1 MNNKVFR
8 GAVKRL
14 VTGEGVTLS
23 GLVSAV
29 LRASALFV
37 LAQPTVVQAMG
48 VTPVTLVL
56 ESEGRRSSG
65 QINVNNNDPRPLPV
79 ELTVTRLTMSA
90 DGVISRAPAPDTF
103 ILFPPQTAIAPVST
117 QSFRI
122 QYAGDANL
130 AQSEAFEVSVD
141 QVPVGIR
148 SNVTGAQVEIVYSIG
163 AVVIVAPLGSVAKV
177 SVAESYPLADAKGI
191 RHPVVVLRN
200 DGNRHALLSEGRLS
214 VVARNTAGKIV
225 WQRTLTAEQIRQ
237 QVGIGY
243 IPPHGTRK
251 LQLPFELP
259 ESASAVSISFKQGG
273 S

>member
-1 MNNKVFR
+1 MTSKVFR
-8 GAVKRL
+8 GTAEDL
-14 VTGEGVTLS
+14 VAGARVTLS
-23 GLVSAV
+23 GLGSA
-29 LRASALFV
+29 LMRASALLA
-37 LAQPTVVQAMG
+37 LAQPVVAQAMG

-79 ELTVTRLTMSA
+79 ELTVTRLTMSS
-90 DGVISRAPAPDTF
+90 DGKISRTPAPDTF
-103 ILFPPQTAIAPVST
+103 ILFPPQTAIAPAST

-122 QYAGDANL
+122 QYAGDTNL

-148 SNVTGAQVEIVYSIG
+148 PNETGAQVEIVYSIG

-177 SVAESYPLADAKGI
+177 SITESYPLADAKGI
-191 RHPVVVLRN
+191 RHPVVVLKN

-214 VVARNTAGKIV
+214 VAARNTEGKIV

-259 ESASAVSISFKQGG
+259 ESSSTVSISFKQGG